1 MTNQALGGIKVIECG
16 ELVCAPYCAKL
27 LADLG
32 AEVIKIEE
40 PGIGDVAR
48 RRGPFLNDKPDP
60 ECSGLFLYVNTSK
73 LGITLNLRKPA
84 GRKLFKELI
93 SGADILV
100 HDKQP
105 RAVKQLGLSFDKLKA
120 INPALVV
127 TAVTAFGQTG
137 PYKDYKAYPLNSFHS
152 GGEGYLTP
160 GGSTYPDRP
169 PLNLGKY
176 VVEYDT
182 ALVAAGATL
191 VAYYWRQT
199 SGVGQLVDISKQE
212 TIIFKAIL
220 DLTRYVSSGH
230 LVTRLTRGYRSG
242 GPLPCKDGWIEFTPQ
257 IAEDWFQMFKLI
269 GRSDLADD
277 ETLRNRRVREQR
289 AAEIKDIMHPWLMA
303 HTKEEIYHLCQSH
316 NISIAP
322 INSIDESVNSEQLKA
337 RQFFVEIEHPKAGK
351 IKFPSAPY
359 KFTTTPWQV
368 KCPAPLLGQHNEE
381 IYCGRLGYS
390 REDLVRLRETGII

>member
-1 MTNQALGGIKVIECG
+1 MTNQALAGIKVIEYG

-40 PGIGDVAR
+40 PGTGDIAR
-48 RRGPFLNDKPDP
+48 RRGPFLNDIPDP

-73 LGITLNLRKPA
+73 LGITLNLRKPS

-93 SGADILV
+93 SGADILI

-105 RAVKQLGLSFDKLKA
+105 RAVKRLGLSFDKLKA
-120 INPALVV
+120 VNPALVV
-127 TAVTAFGQTG
+127 TAVTPFGQTG
-137 PYKDYKAYPLNSFHS
+137 PYKDYKAYPLNSFQS

-160 GGSTYPDRP
+160 GGSTYPERP

-182 ALVAAGATL
+182 ALAAAGATL
-191 VAYYWRQT
+191 VAYYWRLT
-199 SGVGQLVDISKQE
+199 SGVGQQVDISKQE

-269 GRSDLADD
+269 GRPDLADD
-277 ETLRNRRVREQR
+277 ETLRNRQVREQR
-289 AAEIKDIMHPWLMA
+289 AAEIKDIMHPWLMS

-322 INSIDESVNSEQLKA
+322 INRIDESVNSEQLKA

-359 KFTTTPWQV
+359 KFTATPWQL

-381 IYCGRLGYS
+381 IYCERLGYS
-390 REDLVRLRETGII
+390 QEDLVKLREIGII